1 VDLSWVACIIVLY
14 EARNGKTHDYPYRQN
29 SDLPSNRVFLC
40 RGESRLRVWLSSLR
54 IKNLHL
60 IKRRKHTQRQLQG
73 RIQGSQPA
81 RAPPKIGK
89 NMIFFGVKSW
99 FFTRN
104 TPKTFAPP
112 SARHNLFKCAPPNLK
127 SWIRPWVRWSESHEF
142 YFLLFLFYSIIFI
155 GVFILVDIQCKINL
169 GKL

>member
-1 VDLSWVACIIVLY
+1 MKRETEKHMMI
-14 EARNGKTHDYPYRQN
+14 RRQN
-29 SDLPSNRVFLC
+29 SDIPRNRVFLC

-89 NMIFFGVKSW
+89 NVIFFGVKS
-99 FFTRN
+99 
-104 TPKTFAPP
+104 
-112 SARHNLFKCAPPNLK
+112 
-127 SWIRPWVRWSESHEF
+127 
-142 YFLLFLFYSIIFI
+142 
-155 GVFILVDIQCKINL
+155 
-169 GKL
+169 